1 MQVRSWVALA
11 LLALLAGLLARDA
24 SDWQPDNRI
33 GSWVQR
39 GEARARH
46 ELLTQEFGGDEFAL
60 VRVEGLAL
68 DGDDLEWLE
77 DLAQD
82 LAEQQA
88 VSRVLQPMDL
98 PGAKPGSLRERLEAS
113 AARPLAHALDL
124 VDLGDLTSVRCD
136 LLVAIRPAALPAAR
150 DELAAFC
157 TAAGVRAA
165 ERGLLLRA
173 AGHPLVAS
181 ALDAES
187 RTVDQTF
194 APLLVL
200 LAGLV
205 LTLFYRSLPVALAAV
220 LPAAIASAGAR
231 SALKHLGL
239 PSNLILVTLGPV
251 LFVVVL
257 AATLHLVSA
266 FRRERVR
273 GLEPAE
279 AAARAWGRLHRATL
293 LAALTSSLGFGVFV
307 TSSVEAVSDLGI
319 AVAISIAVATPLA
332 LLACRFV
339 LGGIAHAPTPRRGRA
354 SGTWFR
360 KLALRS
366 WRRRWWL
373 RGLGASVLLLSVLG
387 SQRLQFST
395 NALDYFPSH
404 HPVRDAFVSLEEDG
418 AALSTIEL
426 IVQQPPSTRADGL
439 DALLLTLDGVRGV
452 FGPEVVE
459 RDLQSVLGRLGARLA
474 LGVALREGGRVSRSG
489 DSTRW
494 TIFTSSGDSD
504 GIAALAAEIESAAR
518 RWAGGDSQ
526 VYACG
531 SLLGTLEMQVA
542 LTSTLA
548 ASLGLALLVTTILFL
563 LVVRSVAE
571 LGAALVVNL
580 FPVGAV
586 MLANAAS
593 FAQLDPATVM
603 VTAVV
608 LGLAVDNTFHLL
620 HAAGAHGRSR
630 TRRDRLRAFQAVGE
644 PALTSTLAL
653 ALGFG
658 ALAFSEFVPTAR
670 FGTLVG
676 IGVLTAAFS
685 DFVLLPALWLGEPGT
700 KR

>member
-124 VDLGDLTSVRCD
+124 VDLGDPTSVRCD